1 MSDMLSI
8 GSSALLAYRTAL
20 DVVSQNIANANTA
33 GYSRQRADLTNVAG
47 AALPN
52 LVLGDGVEVQ
62 TVQRLNDVF
71 VQQQLVQ
78 DDSSYS
84 RINTFQ
90 TYAAQADSLLSG
102 SSSGLAQPLQNFFT
116 ALSGLSA
123 NAGST
128 ASRQALLAGA
138 QSLATGF
145 NTLQQQLQG
154 LNDQVSGSLGST
166 VGGINTAAS
175 QLAQL
180 NQRISQATAQSNG
193 QPPNDLLDQRDQ
205 LLRTLGSAVGISST
219 INADGSANVFVG
231 NGQALVLGASAN
243 RLSVQADAFGQSQDI
258 VLNSGGN
265 TRSVLTSQI
274 SGGAL
279 GGLLD
284 TQRELLGPAMNQLG
298 QLAASLASAVNA
310 QHQQGMDQYGQL
322 GGALFNIA
330 PPLVSAASGNA
341 GSASVT
347 ATVANASQLG
357 SSDYVL
363 KYDGSSW
370 SLTDRSSGAS
380 VALSGNGTAA
390 SPLTGAGLSLVVS
403 GTPAAGDQ
411 YLVQPTRFAAGS
423 LAVAITDPGRVAVAA
438 PVQAVAGSGNTGNAS
453 IATPQVLD
461 AGNPALLSTA
471 VIQFTSATTYSIN
484 GSGSY
489 TYSSGGNIDVDGV
502 RVRISGTPAAG
513 DSFTLRANSGSSTD
527 TSNASALAGISSL
540 KLLNQGSDTLGS
552 ANAALVSRTGATAQQ
567 AQAQLS
573 AQTAIR
579 NQSQT
584 ARDSVSGVN
593 LDEEASDMM
602 RFQQAYQAAAQVI
615 STSNSLFQSLM
626 SALHG

>member
-47 AALPN
+47 PNLPN
-52 LVLGDGVEVQ
+52 LVVGDGVQVQ
-62 TVQRLNDVF
+62 TVQRLNDGF

-102 SSSGLAQPLQNFFT
+102 SSSGLAQPLQGFFS
-116 ALSGLSA
+116 ALGGLSA
-123 NAGST
+123 NAGSS

-138 QSLATGF
+138 QSLATSF

-154 LNDQVSGSLGST
+154 LNDQVSGSLGAT
-166 VGGINTAAS
+166 VTGINAAAA

-205 LLRTLGSAVGISST
+205 LLRTLGGAVGISST

-231 NGQALVLGASAN
+231 NGQALVLGNSAN
-243 RLSVQADAFGQSQDI
+243 RLSVQADAYGQSQDI
-258 VLNSGGN
+258 VLNTGS
-265 TRSVLTSQI
+265 TKSVLTGQI
-274 SGGAL
+274 SGGTL

-298 QLAASLASAVNA
+298 QLAVSLASAVNA
-310 QHQQGMDQYGQL
+310 QHQQGMDQYGQM

-330 PPLVSAASGNA
+330 PPLVSAASGNS
-341 GSASVT
+341 GSAAVA
-347 ATVANASQLG
+347 ATVTDASQLG

-370 SLTDRSSGAS
+370 SLTDRGSGAS
-380 VALSGNGTAA
+380 IALSGNGTAA

-423 LAVAITDPGRVAVAA
+423 LSVAITDPGRVAVAA
-438 PVQAVAGSGNTGNAS
+438 PVQAVAGSGNTGSAS

-461 AGNPALLSTA
+461 ASNPALLSTA
-471 VIQFTSATTYSIN
+471 VIQFTSASTYSIN

-489 TYSSGGNIDVDGV
+489 TYTSGGNIDVDGL
-502 RVRISGTPAAG
+502 RLRISGTPAAG
-513 DSFTLRANSGSSTD
+513 DSFTVRANSGSSTD
-527 TSNASALAGISSL
+527 TSNAAALAGISSL

-579 NQSQT
+579 NQAQT
-584 ARDSVSGVN
+584 TRDSVSGVN

-626 SALHG
+626 TALHG

>member
-47 AALPN
+47 APLPN
-52 LVLGDGVEVQ
+52 LVVGDGVQVQ
-62 TVQRLNDVF
+62 TVQRLNDGF

-84 RINTFQ
+84 RISTFQ
-90 TYAAQADSLLSG
+90 AYAAQADSLLSG

-116 ALSGLSA
+116 ALGGLAA
-123 NAGST
+123 NAGSS
-128 ASRQALLAGA
+128 ASRQSLLAGA
-138 QSLATGF
+138 QSLAAGF

-154 LNDQVSGSLGST
+154 LNDEVSGSLGTT
-166 VGGINTAAS
+166 VDGINAAAS

-205 LLRTLGSAVGISST
+205 LLRTLGSAVGVSST
-219 INADGSANVFVG
+219 VNADGSANVFIG
-231 NGQALVLGASAN
+231 NGQALVLGGSAN
-243 RLSVQADAFGQSQDI
+243 RLTVQADAYGQSQDI
-258 VLNSGGN
+258 VLNSGGSS
-265 TRSVLTSQI
+265 SVLTGQI
-274 SGGAL
+274 SGGTL

-284 TQRELLGPAMNQLG
+284 AQRELLGPAMNQLG
-298 QLAASLASAVNA
+298 QLAVSLASAVNA

-322 GGALFNIA
+322 GGALFSIA
-330 PPLVSAASGNA
+330 PPQVSAAAGNA

-347 ATVANASQLG
+347 ATVANAGQLG
-357 SSDYVL
+357 SSDYIL
-363 KYDGSSW
+363 KYDGSGW

-380 VALSGNGTAA
+380 VALGGNGTAA
-390 SPLTGAGLSLVVS
+390 SPLTGAGLSLVVG

-423 LAVAITDPGRVAVAA
+423 LAVAITDPARVAVAA
-438 PVQAVAGSGNTGNAS
+438 PVQALAGSGNAGAAG

-461 AGNPALLSTA
+461 AGNPALLATA
-471 VIQFTSATTYSIN
+471 VIRFTSATTYSIN

-489 TYSSGGNIDVDGV
+489 AYSSGGNIDVDGL

-513 DSFTLRANSGSSTD
+513 DSFTLKANSGSSTD
-527 TSNASALAGISSL
+527 ASNASALAAISSL

-567 AQAQLS
+567 AQAQLG

-579 NQSQT
+579 NQAQT

-615 STSNSLFQSLM
+615 STSNSLFQSLL
-626 SALHG
+626 SALRG